1 MSLLSFAY
9 CQFDRRRALFTVN
22 DDVAGRDDVAAAAAN
37 AAAANYARNEEERRR
52 LRAYQNTGAASAN
65 AADQTSFAKS
75 PTLGCPFDSSGAP
88 PPGDQLD
95 AVRLVRL
102 FQRVYMGVW
111 AIVILTSC
119 FVRLLQ
125 EKSNILLCG
134 PTGSGTT
141 LLAKTLAE
149 FVDVPIVI
157 ADATTL
163 TQAGYVGEDVESLL
177 HKLLQ
182 AARYDLAAAQ
192 R

>member
-52 LRAYQNTGAASAN
+52 LRAYHNTGAASAN
-65 AADQTSFAKS
+65 YADHTSFAKS

-102 FQRVYMGVW
+102 
-111 AIVILTSC
+111 L
-119 FVRLLQ
+119 
-125 EKSNILLCG
+125 
-134 PTGSGTT
+134 
-141 LLAKTLAE
+141 
-149 FVDVPIVI
+149 
-157 ADATTL
+157 
-163 TQAGYVGEDVESLL
+163 
-177 HKLLQ
+177 
-182 AARYDLAAAQ
+182 
-192 R
+192 

>member
-1 MSLLSFAY
+1 LTACF
-9 CQFDRRRALFTVN
+9 FNRWPVN

-119 FVRLLQ
+119 FVHLLQ

-134 PTGSGTT
+134 PTGSGKT

>member
-52 LRAYQNTGAASAN
+52 LRAYQNTGASAGSN

-102 FQRVYMGVW
+102 F
-111 AIVILTSC
+111 
-119 FVRLLQ
+119 
-125 EKSNILLCG
+125 
-134 PTGSGTT
+134 
-141 LLAKTLAE
+141 
-149 FVDVPIVI
+149 
-157 ADATTL
+157 
-163 TQAGYVGEDVESLL
+163 
-177 HKLLQ
+177 
-182 AARYDLAAAQ
+182 
-192 R
+192 

>member
-1 MSLLSFAY
+1 MSLFSFAY
-9 CQFDRRRALFTVN
+9 CQFDRRRVLFTVN

-65 AADQTSFAKS
+65 TADQTSFAKS

-102 FQRVYMGVW
+102 FQRVCVCMGDYYTD
-111 AIVILTSC
+111 IVFCS
-119 FVRLLQ
+119 
-125 EKSNILLCG
+125 
-134 PTGSGTT
+134 
-141 LLAKTLAE
+141 
-149 FVDVPIVI
+149 
-157 ADATTL
+157 TL
-163 TQAGYVGEDVESLL
+163 TGKVQHLTLRPDGLGQD
-177 HKLLQ
+177 
-182 AARYDLAAAQ
+182 AARENLGGV

>member
-1 MSLLSFAY
+1 MSLFSFAY
-9 CQFDRRRALFTVN
+9 CQFDRRRVLFTVN

-52 LRAYQNTGAASAN
+52 LRAYQNTGAASGSN

-102 FQRVYMGVW
+102 FQRVCVCMGDYYTD
-111 AIVILTSC
+111 IVFCS
-119 FVRLLQ
+119 
-125 EKSNILLCG
+125 
-134 PTGSGTT
+134 
-141 LLAKTLAE
+141 
-149 FVDVPIVI
+149 
-157 ADATTL
+157 TL
-163 TQAGYVGEDVESLL
+163 TGKVQHLTLRPDGLGQD
-177 HKLLQ
+177 
-182 AARYDLAAAQ
+182 AARENLGGV